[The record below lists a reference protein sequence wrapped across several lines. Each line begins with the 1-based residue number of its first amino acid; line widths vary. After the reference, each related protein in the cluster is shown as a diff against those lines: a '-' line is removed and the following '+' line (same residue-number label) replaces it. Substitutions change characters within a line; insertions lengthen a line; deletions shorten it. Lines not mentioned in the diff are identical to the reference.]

1 MGRIRVGDGVPERL
15 GLYGLPSGEFVYR
28 VNYARQHPYDCWR
41 FARTRLVLGV
51 LLCLAVLP
59 VGGWHAWWLLP
70 VMAVAAVFALVEI
83 VTEMGD
89 WSARW
94 RKFLRMVGLRW
105 WWTARDLQLQ
115 HNVMVNAG
123 GIAALLYIIFLFPA
137 CMVWGV
143 LPLVG
148 AGPTDAADWRVLGVW
163 LGAVLYQMSLVRSW
177 LYDTGFVQASRGRA
191 SELFRIWVRW
201 LSGPTLTAWLLA
213 QLALGLP
220 GEAGLSIASV
230 ASIASIGVTPAL
242 LLAAC
247 LPLLLIGEV
256 SLFSRQVIAEDWEYR
271 RARAEQRNEMVRR
284 ALDISEPVLAAAIR
298 ERGGAD
304 GSVDGLDVLP
314 ALLSTLAYDRPSAS
328 SLSDAVVADAAVA
341 GAVKA
346 LAAGYG
352 VDVRVSVSCGDITL
366 PELRT
371 MLRVVGTVLA
381 GGFAERA
388 ARETAHEDA
397 GETAYEDVHE
407 IAPETVNEAADTVA
421 DGTANKAAGGTA
433 PGIAAATLTVGIDG
447 QNERSRRLQVTVHC
461 EGGRMCLR
469 PDLDVQ
475 ALRGRLLALYPVAG
489 HRPEISIE
497 RPISIEHR
505 GTGATEFASSAL
517 SVVVSFGKAAR

>member
-201 LSGPTLTAWLLA
+201 LSGPTLTVWLLA

-220 GEAGLSIASV
+220 GGADLSIAS
-230 ASIASIGVTPAL
+230 IAFIGVTPAL

-271 RARAEQRNEMVRR
+271 RAQTEQRNEMVRR
-284 ALDISEPVLAAAIR
+284 ALDISEPVLAAAMR

-314 ALLSTLAYDRPSAS
+314 ALLSTLAYDRPPAS
-328 SLSDAVVADAAVA
+328 LLSDAVLSDAAVA
-341 GAVKA
+341 GAVKS

-352 VDVRVSVSCGDITL
+352 VDARASVSCGDITL

-381 GGFAERA
+381 GGFVERA
-388 ARETAHEDA
+388 AH
-397 GETAYEDVHE
+397 ETAYEDTR
-407 IAPETVNEAADTVA
+407 ETASETAHDAANTVTNE
-421 DGTANKAAGGTA
+421 TANKAAGGTA
-433 PGIAAATLTVGIDG
+433 PGIAAVAAATLTVGIDG

-461 EGGRMCLR
+461 EGGRMRLR
-469 PDLDVQ
+469 PDADVQ

-489 HRPEISIE
+489 HRPAVSIE

-505 GTGATEFASSAL
+505 GPGATGFAPSAL
-517 SVVVSFGKAAR
+517 NVVVSFDKAAR

>member
-1 MGRIRVGDGVPERL
+1 
-15 GLYGLPSGEFVYR
+15 
-28 VNYARQHPYDCWR
+28 
-41 FARTRLVLGV
+41 V

-89 WSARW
+89 WSPWW
-94 RKFLRMVGLRW
+94 RRFLRMAGLRW

-137 CMVWGV
+137 CMVWAV
-143 LPLVG
+143 LPLAG
-148 AGPTDAADWRVLGVW
+148 AGPLNAADWRVLCVW

-397 GETAYEDVHE
+397 GETAYDDVHE
-407 IAPETVNEAADTVA
+407 IAPETAHDAANTVA
-421 DGTANKAAGGTA
+421 DETVNKAANKAAGGIAPVSTA
-433 PGIAAATLTVGIDG
+433 GGIAAAAGASAVVETATLTVGIDG

-461 EGGRMCLR
+461 EGGHMRLR

-489 HRPEISIE
+489 HRPAISIE

-505 GTGATEFASSAL
+505 GTDAAEFASSAL